1 MSTSARRPEYS
12 VVVPAYQAADVMGA
26 CVRALAQQSLP
37 RSCYEILVVDDGSTD
52 ETAARARAAGADRV
66 LAIPH
71 GGPAAARN
79 AGIEAARGAILL
91 FTDADCIPAPDW
103 LLQMTAP
110 FETSGVSGVKGVY
123 RTEQQE
129 VVARLAQCEFEERY
143 DLLARQETIDFVDT
157 YAAAFRRSAL
167 DEVGT
172 FDVAFTQANNEDV
185 DLSYRLAEA
194 GHRLVFNRKAL
205 VYHRHPASWWR
216 YLRVKARR
224 GYWRMMVY
232 RIHPGKVLRDSYTPQ
247 TLKLQVL
254 LALLAL
260 GCGGLGFLWPAFL
273 WGALLSL
280 AGIGLSALP
289 LVRVAA
295 RYDRA
300 VAGWVPLFVLAR
312 SLAFAGGVLAGAV
325 GMLFFRPA
333 RPPQVSPR
341 RGRSEP

>member
-12 VVVPAYQAADVMGA
+12 VIVPAYQAADVVGA
-26 CVRALAQQSLP
+26 CVEALAQQSLP
-37 RSCYEILVVDDGSTD
+37 RPRYEILVVDDGSTD
-52 ETAARARAAGADRV
+52 ETAVVARAAGADRV
-66 LAIPH
+66 FVIAH

-91 FTDADCIPAPDW
+91 FTDADCLPARDW
-103 LLQMTAP
+103 LLRMTAP
-110 FETSGVSGVKGVY
+110 FKAPGVSGVKGAY

-129 VVARLAQCEFEERY
+129 IVARLAQCEFEERY
-143 DLLARQETIDFVDT
+143 DLLARQETIDFVDA

-167 DEVGT
+167 DEGGT

-194 GHRLVFNRKAL
+194 GHRLVFNREAV

-216 YLRVKARR
+216 YLRVKTRR
-224 GYWRMMVY
+224 GYWRMLVY
-232 RIHPGKVLRDSYTPQ
+232 RMHPGKALQDSYTPQ

-260 GCGGLGFLWPAFL
+260 GCVGLGFLWPAFL

-280 AGIGLSALP
+280 
-289 LVRVAA
+289 
-295 RYDRA
+295 
-300 VAGWVPLFVLAR
+300 
-312 SLAFAGGVLAGAV
+312 
-325 GMLFFRPA
+325 
-333 RPPQVSPR
+333 
-341 RGRSEP
+341 